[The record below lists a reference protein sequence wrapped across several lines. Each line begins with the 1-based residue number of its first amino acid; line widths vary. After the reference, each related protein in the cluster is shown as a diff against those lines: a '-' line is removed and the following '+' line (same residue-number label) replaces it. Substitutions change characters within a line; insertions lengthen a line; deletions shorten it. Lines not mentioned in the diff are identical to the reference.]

1 MTTSAHVTFKLHVS
15 RFSYRNC
22 VVMANVCLGEM
33 VPIQKLDILCA
44 EGFFDILLS
53 VLNVACQLPYVVWGH
68 INIMLSPCHY
78 RCHRCRYQ
86 YCSHG

>member
-44 EGFFDILLS
+44 EVIFLHFIVCFKRSMPVTLWCMG
-53 VLNVACQLPYVVWGH
+53 
-68 INIMLSPCHY
+68 
-78 RCHRCRYQ
+78 
-86 YCSHG
+86 SH

>member
-44 EGFFDILLS
+44 EVIF
-53 VLNVACQLPYVVWGH
+53 
-68 INIMLSPCHY
+68 
-78 RCHRCRYQ
+78 
-86 YCSHG
+86 